1 MIQIKFKKLCD
12 GARTPT
18 RAHESDAGFDFY
30 ACDDGVIRFGGT
42 VCTLVYGTGIAVEI
56 PKGYFGAMFPRSSIR
71 DKGLI
76 LCNSV
81 GVIDSGYRGEI
92 IFTFNQTGGSKG
104 YSAGDKIGQL
114 VILPLPQVELVEVDE
129 LSASDRGEKGLG
141 STGR

>member
-18 RAHESDAGFDFY
+18 RAHKSDAGFDFY
-30 ACDDGVIRFGGT
+30 ASDDGMWGGVAT
-42 VCTLVYGTGIAVEI
+42 PTIVYGTGISVEI
-56 PKGYFGAMFPRSSIR
+56 PHGYFGAMFSRSSIR
-71 DKGLI
+71 DKGLM

-92 IFTFNQTGGSKG
+92 IFTFYHYPGFSIYKK
-104 YSAGDKIGQL
+104 GDKIGQL
-114 VILPLPQVELVEVDE
+114 VILPLPQVDLVEVDE